1 MHLLFIRPLLVAYF
15 DVNYDHQFVKD
26 TQFIRNKIVEV
37 AKKYGTSN
45 LKFAISN
52 EVEFEDEIRS
62 EIKFSYQS
70 TVFLLQMKDSTVT
83 NIVSIV
89 CF

>member
-1 MHLLFIRPLLVAYF
+1 
-15 DVNYDHQFVKD
+15 VNYDHQFVKD

-70 TVFLLQMKDSTVT
+70 TVS
-83 NIVSIV
+83 VS
-89 CF
+89 

>member
-1 MHLLFIRPLLVAYF
+1 MQKKIKIPCFSFASQFFRPLLVAYF

-70 TVFLLQMKDSTVT
+70 TVS
-83 NIVSIV
+83 VS
-89 CF
+89 

>member
-1 MHLLFIRPLLVAYF
+1 M
-15 DVNYDHQFVKD
+15 KD

-62 EIKFSYQS
+62 EIKLSYQS
-70 TVFLLQMKDSTVT
+70 AVF
-83 NIVSIV
+83 VS
-89 CF
+89 